1 MSDPKLSRR
10 VMTLLKIAEE
20 DLSVARTILPTS
32 RRVAFYQL
40 SQAAEKIARAI
51 VEASGQRLRPS
62 HQLAFYAGQLA
73 ANDPWRL
80 RLLAFDPLSHAS
92 TAARYPGEQGEMP
105 RFPEAAVLHDW
116 ASKLEHLLAE
126 VVAEMQRRFP

>member
-10 VMTLLKIAEE
+10 VATLLTIAAE
-20 DLSVARTILPTS
+20 DLAVARTILPTS

-40 SQAAEKIARAI
+40 SQAAEKIARAV
-51 VEASGQRLRPS
+51 VEAAGHRLRPS
-62 HQLAFYAGQLA
+62 HQLAFYTGQLP

-80 RLLAFDPLSHAS
+80 RLLALDPLSHAS

-105 RFPEAAVLHDW
+105 RIPGVEVLQDW
-116 ASKLEHLLAE
+116 AAKLEQLLAE
-126 VVAEMQRRFP
+126 VVAEMQRRFS